1 MIVLVDSREPW
12 PHSWQRYLPESWSL
26 ERQSLETGDLVLAT
40 HPHGV
45 TVERKTPSDMAGCI
59 GADRERFERELR
71 RSRYSGRFVVV
82 IEGSLNDV
90 AVAARGIHHNAVL
103 GTLASWTL
111 RYCPLSS
118 PEAGG
123 WLRNLP
129 GGFWPPS
136 FLRASAAVQAAL
148 ALNKPGERSRKRRKA
163 QKMNRRFELSIRR
176 IA

>member
-1 MIVLVDSREPW
+1 MIVLCDTREQKPHPW
-12 PHSWQRYLPESWSL
+12 AALLPSGWGFERVTLES
-26 ERQSLETGDLVLAT
+26 GDFALAS

-90 AVAARGIHHNAVL
+90 PVAARGIHHNAVL

-111 RYCPLSS
+111 RYCPFVFAGSRRLAAEFAWRLLASQLPSGERRSS
-118 PEAGG
+118 GG
-123 WLRNLP
+123 ARLKQTR
-129 GGFWPPS
+129 
-136 FLRASAAVQAAL
+136 RAL
-148 ALNKPGERSRKRRKA
+148 AQTQEGSEDEPP
-163 QKMNRRFELSIRR
+163 F
-176 IA
+176 